1 MSLPVELMT
10 LGVSTVA
17 GGAMKLLGMVQATRA
32 KQAEAL
38 LAAATQ
44 KHEQTVELANT
55 GSPQYQW
62 TRRTIALMV
71 VAAVMV
77 LPKLAVLMYPDLL
90 VTYGWTSSDSGLW
103 FWLFGGEQ
111 LTWHVAHGLVITPL
125 DTNFAMAIAGL
136 YFGSAT
142 VSR

>member
-10 LGVSTVA
+10 LGVSTIA
-17 GGAMKLLGMVQATRA
+17 GGAMKLMGMVQESRA
-32 KQAEAL
+32 KQSEAL
-38 LAAATQ
+38 MAMANSN
-44 KHEQTVELANT
+44 QTRRVELANT
-55 GSPQYQW
+55 GTPQYQW
-62 TRRTIALMV
+62 TRRVIALMV
-71 VAAVMV
+71 VASVMV
-77 LPKLAVLMYPDLL
+77 LPKLAVLAFPDLP
-90 VTYGWTSSDSGLW
+90 VTYGWTSADSGLW

-111 LTWHVAHGLVITPL
+111 LTWHVAQGVVITPL